1 MLFWPGVT
9 WKGMNE
15 APKPNPFEP
24 LGKQLRRMREKRQET
39 LAEVSG
45 AVEIEPDTLNAIEE
59 GRERPGEDILLLLIS
74 HFATKED
81 VATKLWEL
89 AGYNQ
94 DELPVQNVV
103 NNMHGQA
110 QNGVVVLPGDA
121 RIVYTDMVHIMV
133 NNYGV
138 IMNFMQTAGP
148 NSQPLAVSRIGMSK
162 EHAKSVLEVL
172 QKTLSLHEPKTLP
185 TKNSKYPNEKSEQ

>member
-1 MLFWPGVT
+1 MS
-9 WKGMNE
+9 E
-15 APKPNPFEP
+15 AHKHNPFEP
-24 LGKQLRRMREKRQET
+24 LGKHLRRIREKRQET

-45 AVEIEPDTLNAIEE
+45 AVEIEPDMLNAIEE

-103 NNMHGQA
+103 NNTQGQA

-121 RIVYTDMVHIMV
+121 RIVYTDMVHVMV

-172 QKTLSLHEPKTLP
+172 QKTLSLHEPKSLP
-185 TKNSKYPNEKSEQ
+185 TKNSKHSNDKADQ